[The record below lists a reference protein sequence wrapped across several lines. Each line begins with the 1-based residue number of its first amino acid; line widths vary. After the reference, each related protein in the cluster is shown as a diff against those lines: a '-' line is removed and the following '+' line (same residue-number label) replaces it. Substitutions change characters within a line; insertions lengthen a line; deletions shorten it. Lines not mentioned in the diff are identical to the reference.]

1 MDCVNYYLLP
11 LPRMTDPAFKCET
24 CKFSTNIPLQ
34 WQRHTEL
41 ASHIKKTGGK
51 PRDKSVKYKC
61 PYCKKE
67 YAFMSKLC
75 VHMNSSCKKKPDTKQ
90 ESPESEP
97 EEEEKEEDKNEDEK
111 VNVSINVVPPPEK
124 KCTCEKCLA
133 GETDD
138 PVDLETMVNRFIDRK
153 RKIYPEDDKFH
164 AQVYAMEMYDPSSPP
179 VPDTGKIN
187 YNAPMPDIEPI
198 MQLIK
203 HSRKMR
209 KYMFSIIY
217 ALLEEDFRQSR
228 VVEEVRH
235 YAEKRGFDVF
245 TKDDFHLHVED
256 RNTIYLR
263 SMKAREKEEGS
274 DIPAY
279 SKVME
284 KNSQVN

>member
-1 MDCVNYYLLP
+1 MSE
-11 LPRMTDPAFKCET
+11 PAFKCEP

-41 ASHIKKTGGK
+41 ASHIKKTGGT

-75 VHMNSSCKKKPDTKQ
+75 VHMNTSCKKKP
-90 ESPESEP
+90 EP
-97 EEEEKEEDKNEDEK
+97 EVSDEPEVSEEIEQEPDEDEK
-111 VNVSINVVPPPEK
+111 PVSKEK
-124 KCTCEKCLA
+124 KCDCAKCSSGDVNDA
-133 GETDD
+133 AD
-138 PVDLETMVNRFIDRK
+138 DLETMVNRFIDRK
-153 RKIYPEDDKFH
+153 RQMYSDDEKFH
-164 AQVYAMEMYDPSSPP
+164 SQVYEMEMYDPSSPP

-198 MQLIK
+198 MRLIK

-217 ALLEEDFRQSR
+217 SLLEEDFRQSK
-228 VVEEVRH
+228 VVEEVRS

-256 RNTIYLR
+256 RNKIYLR
-263 SMKAREKEEGS
+263 SMKAREKEDGS

-279 SKVME
+279 SSVME
-284 KNSQVN
+284 KKT

>member
-1 MDCVNYYLLP
+1 MSE
-11 LPRMTDPAFKCET
+11 PAFKCEE

-41 ASHIKKTGGK
+41 ASHIKKTGGT

-75 VHMNSSCKKKPDTKQ
+75 VHMSTTCKKKP
-90 ESPESEP
+90 PV
-97 EEEEKEEDKNEDEK
+97 EEEEQQAEQQEQQEQQEEQEQQEQKKEENSTVD
-111 VNVSINVVPPPEK
+111 VSGNEK
-124 KCTCEKCLA
+124 KPKTCNCEKCLA
-133 GETDD
+133 GETDGT
-138 PVDLETMVNRFIDRK
+138 VDLETMVNRFIDRK
-153 RKIYPEDDKFH
+153 RMIYPDDEKYH
-164 AQVYAMEMYDPSSPP
+164 SQVYEMEMYDPSSPP
-179 VPDTGKIN
+179 VPDTAKIN

-228 VVEEVRH
+228 VVEEVRS

-256 RNTIYLR
+256 RNKIYLR
-263 SMKAREKEEGS
+263 SMKGREKEEGS

-284 KNSQVN
+284 KN

>member
-1 MDCVNYYLLP
+1 MSE
-11 LPRMTDPAFKCET
+11 PAFNCET
-24 CKFSTNIPLQ
+24 CKFSTNVPLQ

-75 VHMNSSCKKKPDTKQ
+75 VHMNSSCTKKPITKQ
-90 ESPESEP
+90 ESEP
-97 EEEEKEEDKNEDEK
+97 EENKKTVEDDEQK
-111 VNVSINVVPPPEK
+111 VEGNKQTLDSSMNSVNLQQSQPQPEK
-124 KCTCEKCLA
+124 KKCNCEKCLS
-133 GETDD
+133 GDSDE

-153 RKIYPEDDKFH
+153 RKMYPDDDKYH
-164 AQVYAMEMYDPSSPP
+164 SQVYAMEMYDPTNPP
-179 VPDTGKIN
+179 VTDTEKIN

-198 MQLIK
+198 MRLIK

-217 ALLEEDFRQSR
+217 ALLEEDFRQSQ

-263 SMKAREKEEGS
+263 SMKAREKEDGS

-284 KNSQVN
+284 KNS

>member
-1 MDCVNYYLLP
+1 MSE
-11 LPRMTDPAFKCET
+11 PAFKCEP

-41 ASHIKKTGGK
+41 ASHIKKTGGT

-75 VHMNSSCKKKPDTKQ
+75 VHMNTSCKKKPQPTQ
-90 ESPESEP
+90 
-97 EEEEKEEDKNEDEK
+97 EEENEEKDEQK
-111 VNVSINVVPPPEK
+111 SSEQKSSEQKSEEK
-124 KCTCEKCLA
+124 KCNCEKCMS
-133 GETDD
+133 GETDE
-138 PVDLETMVNRFIDRK
+138 LEVMVNRFIDRK
-153 RKIYPEDDKFH
+153 RQMYSDDEKFH
-164 AQVYAMEMYDPSSPP
+164 SQVYEMEMYDPSSPP

-198 MQLIK
+198 MRLIK

-217 ALLEEDFRQSR
+217 SLLEEDFRQSK
-228 VVEEVRH
+228 VVEEVRS

-256 RNTIYLR
+256 RNKIYLR
-263 SMKAREKEEGS
+263 SMKAREKEDGS

-279 SKVME
+279 SSVME
-284 KNSQVN
+284 KKT

>member
-1 MDCVNYYLLP
+1 MSEA
-11 LPRMTDPAFKCET
+11 AFICEE
-24 CKFSTNIPLQ
+24 CNFSTNIPLQ

-75 VHMNSSCKKKPDTKQ
+75 VHMNSSCKKKPISKQ
-90 ESPESEP
+90 ESEP
-97 EEEEKEEDKNEDEK
+97 EDDEQKVEDDEQK
-111 VNVSINVVPPPEK
+111 VNVSINIVNSSQQKQEQEQEQDKQSQPEK
-124 KCTCEKCLA
+124 KKCNCEKCLS
-133 GETDD
+133 GDSDE

-153 RKIYPEDDKFH
+153 RKIYSDDELFH
-164 AQVYAMEMYDPSSPP
+164 SQVYAMEMYDPTSPP
-179 VPDTGKIN
+179 VADTQKIN
-187 YNAPMPDIEPI
+187 YNAPMPDIDPI
-198 MQLIK
+198 MRLIK

-217 ALLEEDFRQSR
+217 ALLEEDFRQSQ

-263 SMKAREKEEGS
+263 SMKAREKEDGS

-284 KNSQVN
+284 KNS

>member
-1 MDCVNYYLLP
+1 MSDS
-11 LPRMTDPAFKCET
+11 AFNCEK
-24 CKFSTNIPLQ
+24 CKFSTNVPIQ

-51 PRDKSVKYKC
+51 PRDKNVKYKC

-75 VHMNSSCKKKPDTKQ
+75 IHMNSACTKRPDTNTQGKAV
-90 ESPESEP
+90 EADAAESEP
-97 EEEEKEEDKNEDEK
+97 EPEDVD
-111 VNVSINVVPPPEK
+111 VNVNVIETKEPCK
-124 KCTCEKCLA
+124 CEKCQS
-133 GETDD
+133 GETDE

-153 RKIYPEDDKFH
+153 RKMYEVDDVYH
-164 AQVYAMEMYDPSSPP
+164 SQVYAMEMYDPTSPP
-179 VPDTGKIN
+179 VPDTGKVN
-187 YNAPMPDIEPI
+187 YNEPMPNIEPI
-198 MQLIK
+198 MRLIK

-217 ALLEEDFRQSR
+217 ELIDEDFRQSK

-263 SMKAREKEEGS
+263 SMRAREKEEGS

-279 SKVME
+279 SKVKE
-284 KNSQVN
+284 KNSS

>member
-1 MDCVNYYLLP
+1 MSEA
-11 LPRMTDPAFKCET
+11 AFICDE
-24 CKFSTNIPLQ
+24 CNFSTNIPLQ

-61 PYCKKE
+61 PYCKKA

-75 VHMNSSCKKKPDTKQ
+75 VHMNSTCKKKPEVKNT
-90 ESPESEP
+90 ESETGSDS
-97 EEEEKEEDKNEDEK
+97 ETDVKANNVVSQENNVVTTASGEK
-111 VNVSINVVPPPEK
+111 VNVNINVVNPAQPK
-124 KCTCEKCLA
+124 KCTCEKCLS
-133 GETDD
+133 GETDEAL
-138 PVDLETMVNRFIDRK
+138 DLETMVNRFIDRK
-153 RKIYPEDDKFH
+153 RQMYPDDKVFH
-164 AQVYAMEMYDPSSPP
+164 NLVYAMEMYDPSSPP

-198 MQLIK
+198 MRLIK

-209 KYMFSIIY
+209 KYMFSIVY
-217 ALLEEDFRQSR
+217 ELLEEDFRQSR
-228 VVEEVRH
+228 VVEEVRQ

-263 SMKAREKEEGS
+263 SMLAREKEDGS
-274 DIPAY
+274 DIPEY

-284 KNSQVN
+284 KDKS

>member
-1 MDCVNYYLLP
+1 MDCVNYYLFTP
-11 LPRMTDPAFKCET
+11 KKMSESAFKCDP
-24 CKFSTNIPLQ
+24 CKFSTNVPLQ

-75 VHMNSSCKKKPDTKQ
+75 VHMNTSCKKKP
-90 ESPESEP
+90 EP
-97 EEEEKEEDKNEDEK
+97 VKEEVDEEKQPAD
-111 VNVSINVVPPPEK
+111 NVVEKQSTDDVVVENFKGK
-124 KCTCEKCLA
+124 KCNCEKCSA
-133 GETDD
+133 GDIND
-138 PVDLETMVNRFIDRK
+138 AADDLETMVYRFIDRK
-153 RKIYPEDDKFH
+153 RQMYTDDEKFH
-164 AQVYAMEMYDPSSPP
+164 SQVYEMEMYDPSSPP
-179 VPDTGKIN
+179 VPDSGKIN

-217 ALLEEDFRQSR
+217 ALLEEDFRQSK

-256 RNTIYLR
+256 RNKIYLR
-263 SMKAREKEEGS
+263 SMKAREKEDGS

-279 SKVME
+279 SSVME
-284 KNSQVN
+284 KKT

>member
-1 MDCVNYYLLP
+1 MSE
-11 LPRMTDPAFKCET
+11 PAFKCED
-24 CKFSTNIPLQ
+24 CKFSTNVPLQ
-34 WQRHTEL
+34 WQKHTEL
-41 ASHIKKTGGK
+41 ASHIKKTGGT

-75 VHMNSSCKKKPDTKQ
+75 VHMNSACKKKPAPKQ
-90 ESPESEP
+90 EQEP
-97 EEEEKEEDKNEDEK
+97 ETETATNPEEDISGEK
-111 VNVSINVVPPPEK
+111 VNVSINIVNTNNASEQPDPK
-124 KCTCEKCLA
+124 KCECEKCLS
-133 GETDD
+133 GDK
-138 PVDLETMVNRFIDRK
+138 VDLETMVNRFIDRK
-153 RKIYPEDDKFH
+153 RKMYPEDDVFH
-164 AQVYAMEMYDPSSPP
+164 SQVYAMEMYDPTSPP
-179 VPDTGKIN
+179 VTDTGKIN

-198 MQLIK
+198 MRLIK

-217 ALLEEDFRQSR
+217 ELLEEDFRQSR
-228 VVEEVRH
+228 VVEEVRL

-263 SMKAREKEEGS
+263 SVLAREKEEGS

-284 KNSQVN
+284 KNS

>member
-1 MDCVNYYLLP
+1 MS
-11 LPRMTDPAFKCET
+11 DPAFKCDV

-51 PRDKSVKYKC
+51 PRDKNVKYKC

-67 YAFMSKLC
+67 YSFMSKLC
-75 VHMNSSCKKKPDTKQ
+75 MHMNSTCKKKPAIKQ
-90 ESPESEP
+90 ESESAESEP
-97 EEEEKEEDKNEDEK
+97 EESGEKANM
-111 VNVSINVVPPPEK
+111 SINVIDSSANAKCGCK
-124 KCTCEKCLA
+124 KCVDGIDSVNSINSA
-133 GETDD
+133 NGVNSDD
-138 PVDLETMVNRFIDRK
+138 AVDLETMVNRFIDRK
-153 RKIYPEDDKFH
+153 RTQYPDDKAFH
-164 AQVYAMEMYDPSSPP
+164 SLVYAMEMYDPTSPP

-187 YNAPMPDIEPI
+187 YDAPMPDIEPI
-198 MQLIK
+198 MRLIK

-217 ALLEEDFRQSR
+217 ELLEEDFRQSR
-228 VVEEVRH
+228 VVEEVRN

-245 TKDDFHLHVED
+245 TKDDFHLHIEN

-263 SMKAREKEEGS
+263 SVCAREKEDGN

-279 SKVME
+279 SKVKE
-284 KNSQVN
+284 KSS

>member
-1 MDCVNYYLLP
+1 MSE
-11 LPRMTDPAFKCET
+11 PAFNCEK
-24 CKFSTNIPLQ
+24 CKFSTNVPIQ

-75 VHMNSSCKKKPDTKQ
+75 MHMNSSCPKRPVKT
-90 ESPESEP
+90 
-97 EEEEKEEDKNEDEK
+97 EDEK
-111 VNVSINVVPPPEK
+111 QEEDEETAQSEDEEK
-124 KCTCEKCLA
+124 AQDDTPKSSCKCEKCLS
-133 GETDD
+133 GDTDD

-153 RKIYPEDDKFH
+153 RNMYPVDDVYH
-164 AQVYAMEMYDPSSPP
+164 SQVYAMEMYDPTSPP
-179 VPDTGKIN
+179 VPDTGKVN
-187 YNAPMPDIEPI
+187 YNEPMPDIEPI
-198 MQLIK
+198 MKLIK

-209 KYMFSIIY
+209 KYMFAIVY
-217 ALLEEDFRQSR
+217 DLLEEDFRQSK
-228 VVEEVRH
+228 VVEEVKH

-263 SMKAREKEEGS
+263 SMRAREKEEGS

-279 SKVME
+279 SKVKE
-284 KNSQVN
+284 KPTTTT

>member
-1 MDCVNYYLLP
+1 MGE
-11 LPRMTDPAFKCET
+11 PAFKCED
-24 CKFSTNIPLQ
+24 CKFSTNVPLQ
-34 WQRHTEL
+34 WQKHTEL
-41 ASHIKKTGGK
+41 APHIKKTGGT

-75 VHMNSSCKKKPDTKQ
+75 VHMNSACKKKPAPKQ
-90 ESPESEP
+90 EQEP
-97 EEEEKEEDKNEDEK
+97 ETATNPEEDISGEK
-111 VNVSINVVPPPEK
+111 VNVSINIVNPNNASEQPDPK
-124 KCTCEKCLA
+124 KCECEKCLS
-133 GETDD
+133 GDK
-138 PVDLETMVNRFIDRK
+138 VDLETMVNRFIDRK
-153 RKIYPEDDKFH
+153 RKMYPEDDVFH
-164 AQVYAMEMYDPSSPP
+164 SQVYAMEMYDPTSPP

-198 MQLIK
+198 MRLIK

-217 ALLEEDFRQSR
+217 ELLEEDFRQSR
-228 VVEEVRH
+228 VVEEVRL

-263 SMKAREKEEGS
+263 SVLAREKEEGS

-284 KNSQVN
+284 KNS

>member
-1 MDCVNYYLLP
+1 MSE
-11 LPRMTDPAFKCET
+11 PAFKCET
-24 CKFSTNIPLQ
+24 CKFSTNVPIQ

-67 YAFMSKLC
+67 YSFMSKLC
-75 VHMNSSCKKKPDTKQ
+75 IHMNGSCKKKPVAKPD
-90 ESPESEP
+90 SESEP
-97 EEEEKEEDKNEDEK
+97 EEEQNEVDAGEK
-111 VNVSINVVPPPEK
+111 VNVNINVISKQEQAQSK
-124 KCTCEKCLA
+124 KCMCEKCVS
-133 GETDD
+133 GNIGFQGDNSD
-138 PVDLETMVNRFIDRK
+138 NPVDLETMVNRFIERK
-153 RKIYPEDDKFH
+153 RKMYQDDEIFH
-164 AQVYAMEMYDPSSPP
+164 SQVYAMEMYDPTSPP

-198 MQLIK
+198 MRLIK
-203 HSRKMR
+203 HSRNMR

-217 ALLEEDFRQSR
+217 ELLEEDFRQSR
-228 VVEEVRH
+228 VVEEVRR

-263 SMKAREKEEGS
+263 SMKAREKEDGN

-284 KNSQVN
+284 KNS

>member
-1 MDCVNYYLLP
+1 MSES
-11 LPRMTDPAFKCET
+11 AFNCEK
-24 CKFSTNIPLQ
+24 CKFSTNVPLH
-34 WQRHTEL
+34 WQRHIEL

-75 VHMNSSCKKKPDTKQ
+75 VHMSSSCPKRPVKTEDETQPQQD
-90 ESPESEP
+90 ED
-97 EEEEKEEDKNEDEK
+97 EEKAQSQDEDD
-111 VNVSINVVPPPEK
+111 NVTQAAAAKPSCK
-124 KCTCEKCLA
+124 CEKCLS
-133 GETDD
+133 GDTDD

-153 RKIYPEDDKFH
+153 RNMYTDDDVYH
-164 AQVYAMEMYDPSSPP
+164 SQVYAMEMYDPTSPP
-179 VPDTGKIN
+179 VPDTGKVN
-187 YNAPMPDIEPI
+187 YNEPMPNMEPI
-198 MQLIK
+198 MRLIK

-217 ALLEEDFRQSR
+217 ELLEEDFRQSR

-263 SMKAREKEEGS
+263 SMRAREKEEGS

-279 SKVME
+279 SKVKE
-284 KNSQVN
+284 KTTTT

>member
-1 MDCVNYYLLP
+1 MSE
-11 LPRMTDPAFKCET
+11 PAFNCET

-41 ASHIKKTGGK
+41 ASHIKKTGGT

-75 VHMNSSCKKKPDTKQ
+75 VHMNNACKKKPPPKQ
-90 ESPESEP
+90 DVNEP
-97 EEEEKEEDKNEDEK
+97 DEEEPSEEN
-111 VNVSINVVPPPEK
+111 VNVSINVVSQEQEQEK
-124 KCTCEKCLA
+124 KKCNCA
-133 GETDD
+133 KCASGESDE

-153 RKIYPEDDKFH
+153 RKMYTDDEQYH
-164 AQVYAMEMYDPSSPP
+164 SQVYAMEMYDPTNPP
-179 VPDTGKIN
+179 VPDTSKIN
-187 YNAPMPDIEPI
+187 YNAPMPDIEPL

-263 SMKAREKEEGS
+263 SMKAREKEDGS

-284 KNSQVN
+284 KNS